1 MEVPRA
7 KPHAP
12 RPSASVMLRRGEEIL
27 VCHRVSTVPSFPD
40 YWAFPGGGVSRVD
53 RAALEAHPE
62 WFADRDPDERAALV
76 ALMREMVEEV
86 GIAPGTNGMQ
96 QIDAEL
102 RLKVLQDKGAWI
114 QLVDSEQISI
124 QDQGFVVISE
134 RTTPPFAPLRFRNH
148 FFTVECDVEPVLNVG
163 ERPEFDDYRWA
174 TPRQLLDEWEMNQI
188 RLPPPLVMILRE
200 LLEDT
205 TVRSIERMANSPPQ
219 KNARIEF
226 APGVECVPLPTN
238 TLPPSTHTNCYILG
252 KPGGD
257 RIIIDPAAKCVD
269 GLGQLQQKID
279 AVIDEGSSIIATIF
293 THRHQDHIGDLD
305 AISQLYQAPIW
316 GSTETLAAIPQS
328 SDTHTLIDG
337 DAFELDGVQ
346 WNVIETPGHCPGQ
359 LAFVSQAGIVS
370 ADNVAQVGTILVPS
384 DEGDM
389 TAYIRDLKRLREL
402 NPRLLFPGHGP
413 VVTNPEKLL
422 THYIQHREKRHE
434 AVFKAWESGLRG
446 LEELSQAAYADT
458 PDAHPMLKL
467 DQTKSHLKALRNEGR
482 IV

>member
-1 MEVPRA
+1 MEVQRA

-12 RPSASVMLRRGEEIL
+12 RPSASVMLRKGEEIL

-62 WFADRDPDERAALV
+62 WFRERDEDERAALV

-86 GIAPGTNGMQ
+86 GITPGPNGLRAIDPEYRE
-96 QIDAEL
+96 QI
-102 RLKVLQDKGAWI
+102 LKDKSEWI
-114 QLVDSEQISI
+114 RLVDEGLVSI
-124 QDQGFVVISE
+124 EDDGFVVISE

-148 FFTVECDVEPVLNVG
+148 FFTVECNVEPVLHAG
-163 ERPEFDDYRWA
+163 ERPEFDEYRWV
-174 TPRQLLDEWEMNQI
+174 TPRQLLDEWMANKI
-188 RLPPPLVMILRE
+188 RLPPPLVMIIRE

-205 TVRSIERMANSPPQ
+205 MEQSINRMAKDPPG

-226 APGVECVPLPTN
+226 APGVECLPLPTD

-252 KPGGD
+252 TPGGQ
-257 RIIIDPAAKCVD
+257 RVIIDPAAKCVE

-279 AVIDEGSSIIATIF
+279 STLSEGSTIIATIF
-293 THRHQDHIGDLD
+293 THRHQDHIGDLE

-316 GSTETLAAIPQS
+316 ASMETFESLPARETNRVLQ
-328 SDTHTLIDG
+328 DG
-337 DAFELDGVQ
+337 DIFELGSVK
-346 WNVIETPGHCPGQ
+346 WKVIETPGHCPGQ
-359 LAFVSQAGIVS
+359 LSFVSEAGIIS

-384 DEGDM
+384 GEGDM
-389 TAYIRDLKRLREL
+389 TAYIRDLKRLREI

-413 VVTNPEKLL
+413 VVTNPDKLL
-422 THYIQHREKRHE
+422 THYIRHREKRHE
-434 AVFKAWESGLRG
+434 AVFDAWESGLREIG
-446 LEELSQAAYADT
+446 ELSQAAYADT